1 MPDASGNYLGD
12 YAGVLPDLSAQVMH
26 MADQYAAINKSKLA
40 LQLAQKKLDDKRNA
54 DYYKLVDTNFDL
66 TKYNDLNPYHDKTV
80 EDLSLTKQKYYS
92 IISNANQSGKPID
105 QGQLQIAMAND
116 LNRIKTNDD
125 WAKQRNAEIN
135 DGVKLLEK
143 EPGIDFG
150 KLTGLAKQE
159 LFGDMDSKKWDRNV
173 TGADMV
179 QRMLDKYPAII
190 GDGKGVNEQIRDVM
204 NKSQATETKLPGV
217 LDKNGIEIS
226 PGITVKIK
234 PFQQEVKDKNGNTI
248 GLDIRQEPV
257 VASDGTPI
265 TNTDGTQRT
274 TIAPDL
280 EKDAMNNIG
289 FKMQVITERDNAIG
303 EENQRRRAINDNM
316 LKRGLSPSLT
326 MITPDSEE
334 AKLIQSDIVLDRYKK
349 LNQGGAVDIAA
360 NKDFQHRMQMLNYNY
375 KENKDAKKEAKDA
388 AKDAAIANIES
399 PLDKIAREQGEVT
412 KIKDIFFGEQPKTI
426 VYVDKIDPK
435 EYKLIQGKSGKDN
448 STAPVG
454 ATLRNQLSQTDNDAV
469 QPFKDSNGREYFE
482 VGADGNWQ
490 GKNGLY
496 DKEVT
501 KNAAIKSFADKDLLL
516 TSYNKKSATK
526 EVKPP
531 PVEKKGVIQKAIDS
545 IKSAAGTS
553 WRTRAKKIK

>member
-360 NKDFQHRMQMLNYNY
+360 NKDFEHRIRKLSLDRLVNN
-375 KENKDAKKEAKDA
+375 DAKKEAKDA

-448 STAPVG
+448 STAPAG

-531 PVEKKGVIQKAIDS
+531 VEKKGVIQKAIDS

>member
-26 MADQYAAINKSKLA
+26 MADQYAAINKSREA
-40 LQLAQKKLDDKRNA
+40 LKLAQKNLDDKRNA

-80 EDLSLTKQKYYS
+80 EDLSSTKQKYYS

-360 NKDFQHRMQMLNYNY
+360 NKDFEHRIRKLSLDRLVNN
-375 KENKDAKKEAKDA
+375 DAKKEAKDA

-448 STAPVG
+448 STAPAG

-516 TSYNKKSATK
+516 TSYNKKSETK
-526 EVKPP
+526 EVKP

>member
-360 NKDFQHRMQMLNYNY
+360 NKDFEHRIRKLSLDRLVNN
-375 KENKDAKKEAKDA
+375 DAKKEAKDA

-448 STAPVG
+448 STASAG

-531 PVEKKGVIQKAIDS
+531 VEKKGVIQKAIDS

>member
-80 EDLSLTKQKYYS
+80 EDLSSTKQKYYS

-360 NKDFQHRMQMLNYNY
+360 NKDFEHRIRKLSLDRLVNN
-375 KENKDAKKEAKDA
+375 DAKKEAKDA

-448 STAPVG
+448 STAPAG

-531 PVEKKGVIQKAIDS
+531 VEKKGVIQKAIDS

>member
-360 NKDFQHRMQMLNYNY
+360 NKDFEHRIRKLSLDRLVNN
-375 KENKDAKKEAKDA
+375 DAKKEAKDA

-448 STAPVG
+448 STAPAG

-531 PVEKKGVIQKAIDS
+531 VEKKGVIQKAIDS

-553 WRTRAKKIK
+553 WKTRAKKIK